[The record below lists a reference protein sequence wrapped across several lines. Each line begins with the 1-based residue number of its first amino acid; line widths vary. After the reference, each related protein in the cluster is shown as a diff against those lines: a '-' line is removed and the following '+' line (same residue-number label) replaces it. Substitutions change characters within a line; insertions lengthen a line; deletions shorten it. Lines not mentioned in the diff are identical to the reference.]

1 VILAGINK
9 YNKQKIMLMK
19 LCVFPNDPLKEYFK
33 KGEIKKRYF
42 NPNNFFDEI
51 HVISFVENDINV
63 SEVKELAGN
72 ANFFIHSVGKIKITE
87 RKKKLNRIQKIVEE
101 ISPNVIRAYN
111 PRLEG
116 WFAAKISENLNI
128 PFFLSLHTQHENKRN
143 IAKKTNFKKFLALT
157 FTNKML
163 EPYVIQRADKITIVY
178 KIIESYV
185 RKLKGNVPE
194 LLYNGID
201 CERFATA
208 KELDDLPKPLVL
220 SVGNLIKEKNHEC
233 LINAMK
239 NVNANCLIIGK
250 GEHHNNLVNLIH
262 KLHLENKIT
271 IKEKV
276 PNNEIQSYYK
286 SAKVFALAYDPELE
300 GIPKPVIE
308 ALATGI
314 PVVIPFP
321 KKGFSDGLEDV
332 GVLSERTPQSFA
344 KNIQKLL
351 SNEDLW
357 EQCSRRSLKKS
368 QEFDTRKIEK
378 RESEIYAQLISQ

>member
-1 VILAGINK
+1 L
-9 YNKQKIMLMK
+9 K
-19 LCVFPNDPLKEYFK
+19 LCVFPNDPIISYFQ
-33 KGEIKKRYF
+33 KGEIRERYF
-42 NPNNFFDEI
+42 NPNNFFDEVHI
-51 HVISFVENDINV
+51 ISFIENDVETKKVQSI
-63 SEVKELAGN
+63 AGN
-72 ANFFIHSVGKIKITE
+72 ANLFIHSVGHVKINE
-87 RKKKLNRIQKIVEE
+87 RKKKLNDIIKIIEK
-101 ISPNVIRAYN
+101 ISPDVIRAYN

-116 WFAAKISENLNI
+116 WCAAKISEELDI
-128 PFFLSLHTQHENKRN
+128 PFLLSLHTQYEHKREL
-143 IAKKTNFKKFLALT
+143 AKKSNFKKYLGLK
-157 FTNKML
+157 FTNKFL
-163 EPYVIQRADKITIVY
+163 EPFVLKKANKIIIVFRIIEPYVK
-178 KIIESYV
+178 
-185 RKLKGNVPE
+185 KLGGKDPE
-194 LLYNGID
+194 LLYNGINI
-201 CERFATA
+201 ERF
-208 KELDDLPKPLVL
+208 KNGKSIDDLPKPLVL

-239 NVNANCLIIGK
+239 YVNANCLIIGK
-250 GEHHNNLVNLIH
+250 GEHHDNLVKLIH

-276 PNNEIQSYYK
+276 PNNEIQNYYK

-300 GIPKPVIE
+300 GIPKSVIE

-332 GVLSERTPQSFA
+332 GMFSDRTPHSFA

-351 SNEDLW
+351 TNEDFW

-368 QEFDTRKIEK
+368 LEFDTRKIEK

>member
-1 VILAGINK
+1 MKQLIFRLDMNKHILCI
-9 YNKQKIMLMK
+9 
-19 LCVFPNDPLKEYFK
+19 FPNDPLISYYK
-33 KGEIKKRYF
+33 KGEIKERYF
-42 NPNNFFDEI
+42 NPNNLFDEI
-51 HVISFVENDINV
+51 HAISFVENDVNV

-72 ANFFIHSVGKIKITE
+72 ANFIIHSVGKIKINE
-87 RKKKLNRIQKIVEE
+87 RKKELNRIQKIVEE

-185 RKLKGNVPE
+185 KKLKGNVPE

-239 NVNANCLIIGK
+239 DVNANCLIIGK
-250 GEHHNNLVNLIH
+250 GEHHDNLVNLIH
-262 KLHLENKIT
+262 KLHLENKIK

-276 PNNEIQSYYK
+276 PNNEIQNYYK
-286 SAKVFALAYDPELE
+286 SAKVFALAYDPDLE

-332 GVLSERTPQSFA
+332 GMFSERTPHSFA

-351 SNEDLW
+351 TNQDFW

>member
-1 VILAGINK
+1 
-9 YNKQKIMLMK
+9 MK
-19 LCVFPNDPLKEYFK
+19 LCVFPNDPIKAYYE
-33 KGEIKKRYF
+33 KGEIKERYF

-51 HVISFVENDINV
+51 HAISFVENDVNV
-63 SEVKELAGN
+63 SKVKELAGD
-72 ANFFIHSVGKIKITE
+72 ANFIIHSVGKIKISE
-87 RKKKLNRIQKIVEE
+87 RKKNLNRIQKIVKE
-101 ISPNVIRAYN
+101 ISPHVIRAYN

-185 RKLKGNVPE
+185 KRLKGNVPE

-201 CERFATA
+201 CKRFATA

-233 LINAMK
+233 LIKAMK
-239 NVNANCLIIGK
+239 DVNANCLIIGK

-276 PNNEIQSYYK
+276 PNNEIQRYYK

-332 GVLSERTPQSFA
+332 GMFSDRTPHSFA

-351 SNEDLW
+351 TNEDFW